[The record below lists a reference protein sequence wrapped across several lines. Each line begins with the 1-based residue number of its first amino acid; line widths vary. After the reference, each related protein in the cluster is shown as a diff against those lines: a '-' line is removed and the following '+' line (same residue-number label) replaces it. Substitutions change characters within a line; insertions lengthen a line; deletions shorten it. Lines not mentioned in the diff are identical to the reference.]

1 MNQSIDMAEI
11 QKDPHLSINWA
22 LLTLIVLA
30 ISGLGCMSDIAI
42 ASNLPTAP
50 ANFPDISI
58 TMPLPESE
66 PVDQRIKQIVE
77 RQANAWETADSDKI
91 IADFAE
97 ESLFIVPGFTYRGK
111 QQIKESAETYFAKFT
126 DRKIT
131 IKRIIMKGNEGAVE
145 WSWSEKNRKTGEESQ
160 AEDAIVFELEGGKIQ
175 YWREYIDKQSQG
187 N

>member
-1 MNQSIDMAEI
+1 VNQSINMAEI

-22 LLTLIVLA
+22 LLTLRVIA
-30 ISGLGCMSDIAI
+30 IYGLGCMSDIAI
-42 ASNLPTAP
+42 ASNLPIAL
-50 ANFPDISI
+50 ANLPNISL
-58 TMPLPESE
+58 TMPSPESE

-77 RQANAWETADSDKI
+77 RQAKAWETAESDKI

-97 ESLFIVPGFTYRGK
+97 DSLFIVPGFTYRGK

-126 DRKIT
+126 DTKIT
-131 IKRIIMKGNEGAVE
+131 IKRIIVKGNEGAVE

-160 AEDAIVFELEGGKIQ
+160 AEDALVFELEAGKIK
-175 YWREYIDKQSQG
+175 YWREYIDKQSPG